1 MAQIQWFPGH
11 MTKAKR
17 EIEEKIK
24 LVDMIIELRDA
35 RLPNSSANPLLQE
48 ITKTKP
54 RILILTKADKAEAK
68 CTKEW
73 IEYLS
78 DDMTKVLAYNLNSN
92 FNMNELLENS
102 RELLRSKFE
111 RDKRKGIR
119 PRAIRAMIIGIPNVG
134 KSTLIN
140 RIAKRKAT
148 DTGDKPGVTKAT
160 KWIKVNNDFELLDTP
175 GVLWPKFDDEQTA
188 LRLAVS
194 GAIRDEILPKEEVCN
209 FALRYISQY
218 YPSLLEKRYDIEIC
232 SDCDELLRRIGEARK
247 ILKSGGEIDL
257 DRTRDMFIREI
268 RDNLLGQMSWE
279 CADGSR

>member
-17 EIEEKIK
+17 EMEEKIK

-35 RLPNSSANPLLQE
+35 RLPNSSANPMLQQL
-48 ITKTKP
+48 TNGKP
-54 RILILTKADKAEAK
+54 RVLILTKADKAESK

-73 IEYLS
+73 TNVLCDDTTRVLS
-78 DDMTKVLAYNLNSN
+78 YNLNGS
-92 FNMNELLENS
+92 FNMNELLETS
-102 RELLRSKFE
+102 RDLLSAKFE

-140 RIAKRKAT
+140 RIAKRKAA
-148 DTGDKPGVTKAT
+148 DTGDRPGVTKAT

-194 GAIRDEILPKEEVCN
+194 GAIRDEILPKDEVCD
-209 FALRYISQY
+209 FALSYMAKY
-218 YPSLLEKRYDIEIC
+218 YPELLEKRYNIKVEEED
-232 SDCDELLRRIGEARK
+232 SKLLEKIGEARK

-257 DRTRDMFIREI
+257 TRTRDMFIKEI
-268 RDNLLGQMSWE
+268 RDNLLGPMSWE
-279 CADGSR
+279 KADGSR

>member
-35 RLPNSSANPLLQE
+35 RLPQASANPLLQE

-54 RILILTKADKAEAK
+54 RLLILTKSDKAESK

-73 IEYLS
+73 LTALS
-78 DDMTKVLAYNLNSN
+78 DETTKALAYNLNAN
-92 FNMNELLENS
+92 FSMNEILECS
-102 RELLRSKFE
+102 RELLKEKFE
-111 RDKRKGIR
+111 RDKRRGIR

-140 RIAKRKAT
+140 RIAKRKAA
-148 DTGDKPGVTKAT
+148 DTGDRPGVTKST

-175 GVLWPKFDDEQTA
+175 GVLWPKFDDEHVA

-194 GAIRDEILPKEEVCN
+194 GAIRDEILPKEEVCL
-209 FALRYISQY
+209 FALKYMADY
-218 YPSLLEKRYDIEIC
+218 YPSLLKERYSIDI
-232 SDCDELLRRIGEARK
+232 CDDMEELLYRIGDSRK

-257 DRTRDMFIREI
+257 ERTRDMFIREI
-268 RDNLLGQMSWE
+268 RDNLLGPMTWE
-279 CADGSR
+279 VADGSR